1 MAQTDI
7 ETLVGPVAQRC
18 LGAPTPS
25 LVEAYLQAA
34 RVLCKRSGWFTEE
47 LPVPTV
53 AGDTSY
59 SLTPTDAENEIIG
72 VRLVIAEVSSTNI
85 YELERRAKRRWC
97 LTDTAREP
105 EFFDYVPDA
114 TVDIHPAPAAVYDL
128 TVTAILRPVL
138 GSVTLDSTL
147 VTRWD
152 EAFRIGALASLQ
164 AIPGQ
169 AWTDQRL
176 AANNTASFENWC
188 NKAASAA
195 AKRFQRGVGLNP

>member
-47 LPVPTV
+47 LDVATV
-53 AGDTSY
+53 ADDTSY
-59 SLTPTDAENEIIG
+59 ALTPTDSENEIIG
-72 VRLVIAEVSSTNI
+72 VRLVIAEVSTNKI
-85 YELERRAKRRWC
+85 YEVEQRAKRRWC
-97 LTDTAREP
+97 LEDNASEP
-105 EFFDYVPDA
+105 EFYDYVPDA
-114 TVDIHPAPAAVYDL
+114 ILDIHPAPAGVYDL

-138 GSVTLDSTL
+138 LSVTLDSTL

-152 EAFRIGALASLQ
+152 EAFRLGAMASLQ

-176 AANNTASFENWC
+176 AANNSVAFENWC

-195 AKRFQRGVGLNP
+195 AKRFKRGVTLQP